1 MSSANQPST
10 ATLFDVHSRSYMLFT
25 RDGYRNFDPIRL
37 SYRKIE
43 PIYDNY
49 RDNYNNRGFQRNT
62 LNVWFHQYN
71 CATIDFNL

>member
-1 MSSANQPST
+1 
-10 ATLFDVHSRSYMLFT
+10 MLISDKLPLNGMI

-71 CATIDFNL
+71 CATIDFN